1 MSNICAKRRSTMIFM
16 NAEITSDLKQ
26 IESFVVSTDVIQS
39 IPLFN
44 QGEEYEQA
52 SLTERTQGEHL
63 LSLVRTSDGS
73 RILDVGCGNGLL
85 SLQLAKRFPICS
97 VDGIDISPSMIEVA
111 QSHLDNNISH
121 RVRFEVAD
129 LFDFAPDHHY
139 DVVFSS
145 SVMHWVLPPDQ
156 GYQCIFNVLKH
167 GGQLAVHQGGHGT
180 YRGLHRCAF
189 DVVEIMDLSSYF
201 DDWTYPAYYPTR
213 EQLMTLLKDVGFV
226 NVKVESRETNGSE
239 FPTLYTDFANAG
251 LLPFLARIPESE
263 RDAFRSHFADH
274 VIRTKADRYTH
285 RLFATAVRT

>member
-1 MSNICAKRRSTMIFM
+1 M

-26 IESFVVSTDVIQS
+26 IEPFAVSSDAIQS

-52 SLTERTQGEHL
+52 SLTEQTQGEHL

-97 VDGIDISPSMIEVA
+97 VDGIDISPNMIEVA

-129 LFDFAPDHHY
+129 LFDFTPDHHY

-145 SVMHWVLPPDQ
+145 SAMHWVIPPDQ
-156 GYQCIFNVLKH
+156 GY
-167 GGQLAVHQGGHGT
+167 
-180 YRGLHRCAF
+180 R
-189 DVVEIMDLSSYF
+189 SS
-201 DDWTYPAYYPTR
+201 
-213 EQLMTLLKDVGFV
+213 
-226 NVKVESRETNGSE
+226 
-239 FPTLYTDFANAG
+239 
-251 LLPFLARIPESE
+251 ARVP
-263 RDAFRSHFADH
+263 
-274 VIRTKADRYTH
+274 
-285 RLFATAVRT
+285 RL

>member
-1 MSNICAKRRSTMIFM
+1 MSNICPKLRSTMIFM
-16 NAEITSDLKQ
+16 NPETTNDLKQ
-26 IESFVVSTDVIQS
+26 IEPFDVSSDTIQS

-52 SLTERTQGEHL
+52 SLTERTQGEYL

-97 VDGIDISPSMIEVA
+97 VDGIDISPNMIKVA

-139 DVVFSS
+139 DVVFSNS
-145 SVMHWVLPPDQ
+145 AMHWMLPPDQ
-156 GYQCIFNVLKH
+156 GYQRLFDMLKR
-167 GGQLAVHQGGHGT
+167 GGQLVVHQGGHGT
-180 YRGLHRCAF
+180 YRGLHQCAF

-201 DDWTYPAYYPTR
+201 DNWTYPAYYPTR
-213 EQLMTLLKDVGFV
+213 EQLITLFKEIGFV

-239 FPTLYTDFANAG
+239 FSTLYTDFANAG
-251 LLPFLARIPESE
+251 LLPFLVSIPESE
-263 RDAFRSHFADH
+263 REAFRSHFTDH
-274 VIRTKADRYTH
+274 AIRTKADRYTH
-285 RLFATAVRT
+285 RLFATAVRP